1 MVIRESLQN
10 RSSKGAQF
18 GGGGFQRRTL
28 REGKPQ
34 AKALSLESKMY
45 AEKAGMSSTFGVG
58 PALSRAATSK
68 NEKGGFVPQ
77 PQLPETTPKS
87 DKFP

>member
-1 MVIRESLQN
+1 M
-10 RSSKGAQF
+10 
-18 GGGGFQRRTL
+18 GGFQRRTL
-28 REGKPQ
+28 REGKPR

-45 AEKAGMSSTFGVG
+45 AEKAGMSSNGVEPFQVG

-68 NEKGGFVPQ
+68 NEKGGFIPQ
-77 PQLPETTPKS
+77 RQLPETTPKS